1 MNIVQ
6 TGCRLDNLRK
16 NHVYTVEE
24 TTCSRLHSSL
34 CQQTLESLL
43 CSDGLKYGVFKPNSP
58 FPIQFSTENKIL
70 AKDFVFK
77 IQASSVSLQIILPV
91 DFHLYLLPPLE
102 QYEAL
107 QSSYLLPKKNFQTGQ
122 TSDSSQLE
130 GLVNLGHLI
139 PICWHNLKCQ
149 NLENRWNSLLKYS
162 RNTSCF
168 ECFEWCW

>member
-1 MNIVQ
+1 M
-6 TGCRLDNLRK
+6 
-16 NHVYTVEE
+16 
-24 TTCSRLHSSL
+24 
-34 CQQTLESLL
+34 
-43 CSDGLKYGVFKPNSP
+43 
-58 FPIQFSTENKIL
+58 L

-122 TSDSSQLE
+122 TTDNSQLE

-139 PICWHNLKCQ
+139 SIYWHNLKCQ
-149 NLENRWNSLLKYS
+149 NLEN
-162 RNTSCF
+162 
-168 ECFEWCW
+168 